1 MTLRE
6 KCSDSEFYWSVFSL
20 IRAEYGEFLRISQY
34 TVWMRKSKDQ
44 KNSEYE
50 HLSRSKKRL
59 ALIFL
64 AIKIYQENGELATS
78 VYRKDTFSGVY
89 KSLTS
94 FISLEY
100 SFVYHTTFFIGAF
113 A

>member
-6 KCSDSEFYWSVFSL
+6 KYPCSEFYWSVFSL
-20 IRAEYGEFLRISQY
+20 IRAEYGQFLRISQY

-59 ALIFL
+59 MLIYL
-64 AIKIYQENGELATS
+64 AIKIYQENGEFATS
-78 VYRKDTFSGVY
+78 VYRKDILSGAY
-89 KSLTS
+89 KSLCS
-94 FISLEY
+94 FIPLEY
-100 SFVYHTTFFIGAF
+100 SFVYHTTFFIGTF